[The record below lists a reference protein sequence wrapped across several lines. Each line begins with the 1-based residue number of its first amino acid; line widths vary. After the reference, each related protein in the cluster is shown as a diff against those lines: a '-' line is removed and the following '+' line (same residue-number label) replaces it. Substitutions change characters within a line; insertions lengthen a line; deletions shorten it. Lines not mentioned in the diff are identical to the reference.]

1 MHFTAEMIMGS
12 SFTIDAQSRFI
23 VMGNEQVWV
32 MRKPENDKNERKKYV
47 YSTYVYSFSFFP
59 SSMVDLLVPNYLVEL
74 LGTLCGYNSEIAY
87 ILI

>member
-1 MHFTAEMIMGS
+1 MHFSAEMIMGS

-32 MRKPENDKNERKKYV
+32 MRKPENDKNERKNFL
-47 YSTYVYSFSFFP
+47 FSRHQW
-59 SSMVDLLVPNYLVEL
+59 SIYLYLVEL